1 MSGERTI
8 RGEMES
14 SQDRLT
20 ELAVRVALL
29 SAQRPTNAGQYG
41 PMSMLP
47 ATGSIQSA

>member
-20 ELAVRVALL
+20 DLAVRVALL
-29 SAQRPTNAGQYG
+29 SAQRPTAEAQCG
-41 PMSMLP
+41 PMPTWP
-47 ATGSIQSA
+47 ATSSIQSA